1 MFIFRLKEAVSTT
14 GLFVLNN
21 FIANVKARLWA
32 KFLPRF
38 VAKNDRLGEPYDYYA
53 VHFADAGRQR
63 YRLIGFNGY
72 DVHVERLALSASDD
86 VQTEKL
92 PVSRILGMESEIV
105 HYKKYGKI
113 ISVSIFYYAINYY
126 LHIVDSKIFLFK
138 GKGAV
143 VSTFFRERELKSQE
157 RIFLLRLIVNEFVKR
172 RPSDPEAGLT
182 VDEVIELLY
191 GRLWYKHIR
200 NESFQYKVTL
210 LMESLALSGELAEE
224 RGRYIVQGKAITTLV
239 EYEKEQR
246 HARQQEKIQRNMVR
260 LMLIIT
266 AATVLITLALL
277 GLAGVIDLHKIWQD
291 ILQIK
296 PVRFL
301 FKLI

>member
-1 MFIFRLKEAVSTT
+1 M
-14 GLFVLNN
+14 LNN

-38 VAKNDRLGEPYDYYA
+38 VEKNDRLGEPYDYYS
-53 VHFADAGRQR
+53 VYFADAGRQR
-63 YRLIGFNGY
+63 YRLIGFTGH
-72 DVHVERLALSASDD
+72 DVHLERLALAASEN
-86 VQTEKL
+86 VPTEKL
-92 PVSRILGMESEIV
+92 PVSRLLGMESEIV

-113 ISVSIFYYAINYY
+113 ISGSIFSYAINYY
-126 LHIVDSKIFLFK
+126 LHIVDSKNLFLN

-172 RPSDPEAGLT
+172 RPSTPVAGITLG
-182 VDEVIELLY
+182 EVIELLY

-200 NESFQYKVTL
+200 NESFQYKATL
-210 LMESLALSGELAEE
+210 LMESLVLSGELAVEH
-224 RGRYIVQGKAITTLV
+224 GRYIVQGRAITTLV
-239 EYEKEQR
+239 EHEKEER

>member
-1 MFIFRLKEAVSTT
+1 M
-14 GLFVLNN
+14 
-21 FIANVKARLWA
+21 
-32 KFLPRF
+32 
-38 VAKNDRLGEPYDYYA
+38 
-53 VHFADAGRQR
+53 
-63 YRLIGFNGY
+63 
-72 DVHVERLALSASDD
+72 
-86 VQTEKL
+86 QTEKL

-113 ISVSIFYYAINYY
+113 ISESIFYYAINYY

-210 LMESLALSGELAEE
+210 LMNRLPFQVSWPKSVAAILCRARRLPRWSSMKKNSATPGSRKNSAKYGPPDADYY
-224 RGRYIVQGKAITTLV
+224 RRDGIDYPGITRAGWRY
-239 EYEKEQR
+239 
-246 HARQQEKIQRNMVR
+246 
-260 LMLIIT
+260 
-266 AATVLITLALL
+266 
-277 GLAGVIDLHKIWQD
+277 
-291 ILQIK
+291 
-296 PVRFL
+296 RFT
-301 FKLI
+301 